1 MSLRYAILGYLSTA
15 PGTGYDLARQFD
27 TGLGWF
33 WTASHSQIY
42 PELRRLTDQGLVERS
57 AVADSGNVD
66 KYTYSLTPAG
76 RAALQ
81 DWTSQAPSYP
91 PNRDSERL
99 QLIFCDETP
108 TALRAHLIA
117 HRDYHTERRTHLQET
132 LDAIDAGTHPRVN
145 VRLADR
151 SKSAAALTL
160 KLRQLAYS
168 GDIARATAEI
178 EWAEAA
184 LRWAEQNLDDT
195 KATAVTAAAGRRS
208 RRT

>member
-42 PELRRLTDQGLVERS
+42 PELRRLTSEGLVERS
-57 AVADSGNVD
+57 VTAVTEHVD
-66 KYTYSLTPAG
+66 KYTYSLTPSG
-76 RAALQ
+76 RAALR
-81 DWTSQAPSYP
+81 DWTAQLPSYP

-108 TALRAHLIA
+108 KALRAHLIA
-117 HRDYHTERRTHLQET
+117 HRDYYTERRTHLQET
-132 LDAIDAGTHPRVN
+132 LDAINAGTHPRVN

-151 SKSAAALTL
+151 SKSSAAITL

-184 LRWAEQNLDDT
+184 LVWAEQNLDELE
-195 KATAVTAAAGRRS
+195 TAGVTAAPARRS